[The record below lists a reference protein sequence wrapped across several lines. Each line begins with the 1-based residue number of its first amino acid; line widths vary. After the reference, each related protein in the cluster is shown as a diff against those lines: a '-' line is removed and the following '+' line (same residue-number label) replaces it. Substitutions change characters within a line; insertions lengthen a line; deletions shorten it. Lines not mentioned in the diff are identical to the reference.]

1 MQTKEEAFAR
11 LAKSEFRSSFHL
23 TAAEKAYCA
32 EKGSEVLRR
41 HAGDFVR
48 RKLAPAHP
56 VNDGRQTPMH
66 GHPVFKAMHATA
78 CCCRGCLNKWYH
90 IPLGVELSD
99 ALQSRI
105 VDFLMAWIERNA

>member
-1 MQTKEEAFAR
+1 MTKDQAFEKLAR
-11 LAKSEFRSSFHL
+11 SKFRSSFHL
-23 TAAEKAYCA
+23 TAAEKDYCA

-41 HAGDFVR
+41 HACDFVR

-56 VNDGRQTPMH
+56 VNDGKQTPMH

-90 IPLGVELSD
+90 IPLGVELSH